1 MTDRPVRRHYAF
13 AVTKVKGGY
22 RVDQVIE
29 FPSRGEADHF
39 SLRLLARHGDA
50 ASITLDRELVVGD
63 VLDPAQI
70 GR

>member
-1 MTDRPVRRHYAF
+1 MTDRPVGRHYAF

-22 RVDQVIE
+22 RVK

-50 ASITLDRELVVGD
+50 ASITLDRELVV
-63 VLDPAQI
+63 LDPAQI